1 MTGNPRTM
9 LSRGLL
15 LEVRVGRI
23 VLSASSRLKRLVC
36 GSLQP
41 NRVTSPNAFLDN
53 RVADDTTSTEISSR
67 FFAAQ
72 LVSASTAKAVAASL
86 MNLPTLD
93 DSSRRLFRE

>member
-1 MTGNPRTM
+1 MRRQDSKG
-9 LSRGLL
+9 LSGF
-15 LEVRVGRI
+15 
-23 VLSASSRLKRLVC
+23 SAMQPKC
-36 GSLQP
+36 G
-41 NRVTSPNAFLDN
+41 TSPNAFLDN
-53 RVADDTTSTEISSR
+53 RAADDTTSTEISSR